1 MTALL
6 SLRDVTKYFEIKRGM
21 FERRVVKAVDGVSFD
36 VEEGQTVG
44 LVGES
49 GSGKST
55 LALTVL
61 RLYEPTGG
69 QAFFEG
75 EDLFSLRG
83 RELTRLRR
91 KMGIVFQ
98 DPYLSL
104 NPVKR
109 VRDIVGLPLKVHAP
123 DLSFEER
130 EARIREML
138 EQVGLKASD
147 IERFPH
153 EFSGG
158 QRQRIAIA
166 RALIVRPKFLILDE
180 PTSALD
186 LSVQAKI
193 LNLLLDL
200 QREFRLT
207 YLFITHD
214 MNVIKHISDRI
225 NVMYLGKLVE
235 SAETEELFERPLHP
249 YTQALLSSV
258 PTLDPRRRGRKR
270 ILLRGDPPDPANPPS
285 GCRFSSRCPLA
296 EEICRREETPLVEV
310 EPGHWV
316 ACHRVG
322 GG

>member
-6 SLRDVTKYFEIKRGM
+6 SLRDVTKYFEIKRGV

-61 RLYEPTGG
+61 RLYEPTRG
-69 QAFFEG
+69 QAIFEG
-75 EDLFSLRG
+75 VNLFELKG
-83 RELTRLRR
+83 RELTRVRR

-109 VRDIVGLPLKVHAP
+109 VRDIVGLPLKVHMP
-123 DLSFEER
+123 SLSFEER
-130 EARIREML
+130 ESMIREML
-138 EQVGLKASD
+138 EQVGLRAAD
-147 IERFPH
+147 VERFPH

-166 RALIVRPKFLILDE
+166 RALIVKPKFLILDE

-200 QREFRLT
+200 QREFGLT

-235 SAETEELFERPLHP
+235 SADTEELFERPLHP
-249 YTQALLSSV
+249 YTRALLSSV
-258 PTLDPRRRGRKR
+258 PTLDPRQRGRKKM
-270 ILLRGDPPDPANPPS
+270 LLRGDPPDPANPPP

-296 EEICRREETPLVEV
+296 DDLCRREEPPLVQV

-316 ACHRVG
+316 ACHKVG
-322 GG
+322 G

>member
-6 SLRDVTKYFEIKRGM
+6 ALRDVTKYFEIKRGVL
-21 FERRVVKAVDGVSFD
+21 EKRVVKAVDGVSFD
-36 VEEGQTVG
+36 IEEGQTVG

-69 QAFFEG
+69 EVLFEG
-75 EDLFSLRG
+75 VNLFRLKG
-83 RELTRLRR
+83 RELTKVRR

-109 VRDIVGLPLKVHAP
+109 VRDIVGLPLKVHMP

-130 EARIREML
+130 EARIKEML

-147 IERFPH
+147 IEKFPH

-166 RALIVRPKFLILDE
+166 RALIVKPKFLILDE

-200 QREFRLT
+200 QREFGLT

-235 SAETEELFERPLHP
+235 SAETEELFERSLHP

-258 PTLDPRRRGRKR
+258 PTLDPRRRGKKKM
-270 ILLRGDPPDPANPPS
+270 LLQGDPPDPANPPP
-285 GCRFSSRCPLA
+285 GCRFSSRCLLA
-296 EEICRREETPLVEV
+296 DDLCRREEPPLVEV

-316 ACHRVG
+316 ACHKVG
-322 GG
+322 GE

>member
-6 SLRDVTKYFEIKRGM
+6 SLRDVTKYFEIKRGV
-21 FERRVVKAVDGVSFD
+21 FEKRVVKAVDGVSFD

-69 QAFFEG
+69 QAIFEG
-75 EDLFSLRG
+75 ANLFELKG
-83 RELTRLRR
+83 RELTKVRR

-109 VRDIVGLPLKVHAP
+109 VRYIFGLPLKVHMP

-130 EARIREML
+130 ESAIKEML

-200 QREFRLT
+200 QREFGLT

-249 YTQALLSSV
+249 YTRALLSSV
-258 PTLDPRRRGRKR
+258 PTLDPRRRGRKK
-270 ILLRGDPPDPANPPS
+270 ILLRGDPPDPANPPP

-296 EEICRREETPLVEV
+296 DELCRREEPPLMQV

-316 ACHRVG
+316 ACHKVG
-322 GG
+322 GD

>member
-1 MTALL
+1 
-6 SLRDVTKYFEIKRGM
+6 
-21 FERRVVKAVDGVSFD
+21 
-36 VEEGQTVG
+36 
-44 LVGES
+44 
-49 GSGKST
+49 
-55 LALTVL
+55 
-61 RLYEPTGG
+61 
-69 QAFFEG
+69 
-75 EDLFSLRG
+75 
-83 RELTRLRR
+83 
-91 KMGIVFQ
+91 MGIVFQ

-109 VRDIVGLPLKVHAP
+109 VRDIVGLPLKVHMP

-130 EARIREML
+130 ESTIKEML

-166 RALIVRPKFLILDE
+166 RALIVKPKFLILDE

-200 QREFRLT
+200 QREFGLT

-249 YTQALLSSV
+249 YTRALLSSV
-258 PTLDPRRRGRKR
+258 PTLDPRQRGRKKV
-270 ILLRGDPPDPANPPS
+270 LLRGDPPDPANPPP

-296 EEICRREETPLVEV
+296 DDLCMKEEPPLVQV

-316 ACHRVG
+316 ACHKVG
-322 GG
+322 GD

>member
-6 SLRDVTKYFEIKRGM
+6 SLRDVTKYFEIRRGV
-21 FERRVVKAVDGVSFD
+21 FERRVVKAVDGISFD

-69 QAFFEG
+69 RAIFEG
-75 EDLFSLRG
+75 VNLFELKG
-83 RELTRLRR
+83 RELTRVRR

-109 VRDIVGLPLKVHAP
+109 VRDIVGLPLKVHMP
-123 DLSFEER
+123 NLSFEER
-130 EARIREML
+130 ESMIREML
-138 EQVGLKASD
+138 EQVGLKAAD
-147 IERFPH
+147 VEKFPH

-166 RALIVRPKFLILDE
+166 RALIVKPKFLILDE

-249 YTQALLSSV
+249 YTRALLSSV
-258 PTLDPRRRGRKR
+258 PTLDPRQRGRKKM
-270 ILLRGDPPDPANPPS
+270 LLRGDPPDPANPPP

-296 EEICRREETPLVEV
+296 DDLCRREEPPLVQV

-316 ACHRVG
+316 ACHKVG
-322 GG
+322 G

>member
-6 SLRDVTKYFEIKRGM
+6 SLRDVAKYFEIRRGV
-21 FERRVVKAVDGVSFD
+21 FERRVVKAVDGISFD

-69 QAFFEG
+69 QAIFEG
-75 EDLFSLRG
+75 VNLFELKG
-83 RELTRLRR
+83 RELTRVRR

-109 VRDIVGLPLKVHAP
+109 VRDIVGLPLKVHMP
-123 DLSFEER
+123 KLSFEER
-130 EARIREML
+130 ESMIREML
-138 EQVGLKASD
+138 EQVGLKAAD
-147 IERFPH
+147 VEKFPH

-166 RALIVRPKFLILDE
+166 RALIVKPKFLILDE

-249 YTQALLSSV
+249 YTRALLSSV
-258 PTLDPRRRGRKR
+258 PTLDPRQRGRKKM
-270 ILLRGDPPDPANPPS
+270 LLRGDPPDPANPPP

-296 EEICRREETPLVEV
+296 DDLCRREEPPLVQV

-316 ACHRVG
+316 ACHKVG
-322 GG
+322 G

>member
-6 SLRDVTKYFEIKRGM
+6 SLRDVTKYFEIKRGV

-130 EARIREML
+130 EAKIREML

-270 ILLRGDPPDPANPPS
+270 ILLKGDPPDPANPPP

-296 EEICRREETPLVEV
+296 EAICRREEPPLVEV

-316 ACHRVG
+316 ACHGVG

>member
-6 SLRDVTKYFEIKRGM
+6 SLRDVTKYFEIKRGV
-21 FERRVVKAVDGVSFD
+21 FEKRVVKAVDGVSFD

-69 QAFFEG
+69 QAIFEG
-75 EDLFSLRG
+75 ANLFELKG
-83 RELTRLRR
+83 RELTKVRR

-109 VRDIVGLPLKVHAP
+109 VRDIVGLPLKVHMP

-130 EARIREML
+130 ESAIKEML

-200 QREFRLT
+200 QREFGLT

-249 YTQALLSSV
+249 YTRALLSSV
-258 PTLDPRRRGRKR
+258 PTLDPRRRGRKK
-270 ILLRGDPPDPANPPS
+270 ILLRGDPPDPANPPP

-296 EEICRREETPLVEV
+296 DELCRREEPPLMQV

-316 ACHRVG
+316 ACHKVG
-322 GG
+322 GD